1 MDFGLDIHQK
11 IKKNWLVL
19 TSSFIAVYFCF
30 HIFCGDRN
38 IYRYFVLK
46 HEIAQAMSISKQYEA
61 IRLNLQRNVDSLSNI
76 SLDVDL
82 LDERARVVLNMAAD
96 DEFIILDNEI

>member
-1 MDFGLDIHQK
+1 MDFGLDIQNK
-11 IKKNWLVL
+11 FKKNWLVL
-19 TSSFIAVYFCF
+19 TSGFIAVYFCF

-46 HEIAQAMSISKQYEA
+46 HEIAQAQAISKQYAEVKA
-61 IRLNLQRNVDSLSNI
+61 SLQRDVDYLSRA
-76 SLDVDL
+76 SLDVDM
-82 LDERARVVLNMAAD
+82 LDERARAVLNMAAD